1 MATHGEIRWPSVGS
15 FDGRLRGD
23 SHGRRQ
29 IGMATETL
37 SRTRYTERR
46 GSMATAGRSRPAE
59 RSGLDRCPDAP
70 SRRGAESG
78 RSDGAIAHPATRAP
92 GLSPR
97 RSRSSRASAPPG
109 RARDP
114 SWANPI
120 FRPSADRARSGRH
133 GVSPT
138 RSRGAGR
145 REVQAIAEVAHDT
158 SPLAT
163 HPIVPF
169 RLRPSWRGWRPD
181 RKASSPFWLVLCDA
195 YVGFGSSST

>member
-1 MATHGEIRWPSVGS
+1 MRRCQLRPIGGCQAARVRI
-15 FDGRLRGD
+15 GR
-23 SHGRRQ
+23 
-29 IGMATETL
+29 ATENL
-37 SRTRYTERR
+37 SRTRYTDTPGLTSHRGPLSTGRTLGVGSLSGRPITTRGGERSERR
-46 GSMATAGRSRPAE
+46 RHRTSR
-59 RSGLDRCPDAP
+59 DA
-70 SRRGAESG
+70 STRVCRRGARDRG
-78 RSDGAIAHPATRAP
+78 
-92 GLSPR
+92 
-97 RSRSSRASAPPG
+97 RASAPPG

-181 RKASSPFWLVLCDA
+181 RKASSPFWLVPCDA